1 MNLFSQYQ
9 FSLKKD
15 SQQISQDKKISLKIN
30 CIFFIVLDEWEK
42 KKNLCQKQEKEK
54 SLLTKI
60 RIYFSIF
67 SFDTMR
73 TFFKRKNFHKK
84 SFLKFLKTYKE
95 NLVWK
100 ISLFESI
107 IQKSTFQNK
116 KILIFT
122 KNLSWVSLL
131 TFPKSNPPQSLSF
144 LKTTLPQAPSPKP
157 PSKSIFHSSESLRN
171 FLIQCSIRLQRLNIR
186 VTAIYLSH

>member
-1 MNLFSQYQ
+1 MIGVSFEKKLKFISQYFHLIPWGLFS
-9 FSLKKD
+9 
-15 SQQISQDKKISLKIN
+15 
-30 CIFFIVLDEWEK
+30 
-42 KKNLCQKQEKEK
+42 KE
-54 SLLTKI
+54 
-60 RIYFSIF
+60 
-67 SFDTMR
+67 
-73 TFFKRKNFHKK
+73 KNFHKK

-144 LKTTLPQAPSPKP
+144 LKTTLLTKP
-157 PSKSIFHSSESLRN
+157 PPKNSKINFFHQNSLSESLRN